1 MLSGVTPRLVP
12 LLGLLCALLT
22 ANPGCDH
29 AGDGPRVDVDSA
41 DLNAVVLVIDAA
53 GARHFGA
60 YGSPIPASAEVDALA
75 ADAILFERAYSQA
88 PWTLPSTASLLTGR
102 YPPVGPAQAI
112 HSETLAEILLAAG
125 FRTAGFSENPY
136 VSAPFGFDRGFEVF
150 HSALGPAAALA
161 AGGNHVRVDSA
172 ATVDRVLAWLD
183 GAIRDRFFLYVHL
196 LPPHAP
202 YDPPAPFA
210 DRYDPE
216 YQGVIHGQP
225 KVLERIDRGNQA
237 IDARDLDHLRREYA
251 ANLAFADHQLG
262 RILDHLA
269 ERALLERTIVVVTSD
284 HGEAFREHGRM
295 LHNTTLYDEMIH
307 VPLVVRFPARFD
319 LDVGRVSGVVE
330 LRQLAPTL
338 LDSLD
343 VVPDAPGSLLPALRR
358 GRPDPDA
365 VARARIA
372 NRDGLW
378 VSAVTSDSHKLIVQ
392 HRPVSAELYA
402 IQEDPGE
409 RHDLAS
415 ESPKA
420 LAALRARLDI
430 DPADTYS
437 VRPAEVDLETRNQLR
452 ALGYTE

>member
-1 MLSGVTPRLVP
+1 MLRAVTLRLAL
-12 LLGLLCALLT
+12 LLGLIT
-22 ANPGCDH
+22 ANPGCEG
-29 AGDGPRVDVDSA
+29 AGDGPKVDVDSA
-41 DLNAVVLVIDAA
+41 DLNAVVLVVDAA

-60 YGSPIPASAEVDALA
+60 YGGALPATAEVDALA
-75 ADAILFERAYSQA
+75 ADAILFERAYAQA

-112 HSETLAEILLAAG
+112 RSETLAEILSAAG

-136 VSAPFGFDRGFEVF
+136 VSAPFGFDRGFETF
-150 HSALGPAAALA
+150 HSALTPAVALA

-172 ATVDRVLAWLD
+172 ATVDRVLGWLD
-183 GAIRDRFFLYVHL
+183 GAIPERFFLYVHL

-202 YDPPAPFA
+202 YDPPPPFA

-216 YQGVIHGQP
+216 YQGAIHGQP

-262 RILDHLA
+262 RILDGLA

-319 LDVGRVSGVVE
+319 LDPGRFSGVVE
-330 LRQLAPTL
+330 LRQVAATL

-343 VVPDAPGSLLPALRR
+343 VVPDAPGSLLPALR
-358 GRPDPDA
+358 GRPDPEA

-372 NRDGLW
+372 NREGLW
-378 VSAVTSDSHKLIVQ
+378 VSAVTSDTHKLIVQ
-392 HRPVSAELYA
+392 HRPTSVELYA
-402 IQEDPGE
+402 VKEDPAE
-409 RHDLAS
+409 HHDVSDLNP
-415 ESPKA
+415 EA
-420 LAALRARLDI
+420 LAELRARLDI

-437 VRPAEVDLETRNQLR
+437 VRPAEIDPETRNQLR